1 MFFLIFLQNLLKIRA
16 DSYVNAASLY
26 VSGAR
31 RTLGGEI
38 NVKVCSLINKN

>member
-16 DSYVNAASLY
+16 DSYVNAASLC

-31 RTLGGEI
+31 RALGGEI
-38 NVKVCSLINKN
+38 DVKVCSLINRN